1 MKKHSPRN
9 SHSSGDSSVSWHSL
23 YQAALFET
31 DRKLIPAPI
40 AEAER
45 AILSRVKE
53 LFGVDSDHIK
63 EDQILD
69 DALYA
74 LRALR
79 SCMTSDVNA
88 A

>member
-1 MKKHSPRN
+1 MKKVPHGETAR
-9 SHSSGDSSVSWHSL
+9 SGHTWEAL

-31 DRKLIPAPI
+31 DRGKVPARI
-40 AEAER
+40 AQAEQ
-45 AILSRVKE
+45 AIFARVKE
-53 LFGVDSDHIK
+53 LFVASGDHIE
-63 EDQILD
+63 EDEVLD

-79 SCMTSDVNA
+79 NCTASDANA

>member
-1 MKKHSPRN
+1 MKKHSPR
-9 SHSSGDSSVSWHSL
+9 HSSSSGNSISWHAL

-31 DRKLIPAPI
+31 DRQLIPARI
-40 AEAER
+40 SEAER
-45 AILSRVKE
+45 AILNRVQE
-53 LFGVDSDHIK
+53 LFGVDSDHM
-63 EDQILD
+63 EEHQILD

-79 SCMTSDVNA
+79 SCMASGVNA

>member
-1 MKKHSPRN
+1 
-9 SHSSGDSSVSWHSL
+9 L

-31 DRKLIPAPI
+31 DRELIPARI
-40 AEAER
+40 AKAEK
-45 AILSRVKE
+45 AILDRVKE
-53 LFGVDSDHIK
+53 LFGVDSDHIEE

-79 SCMTSDVNA
+79 NCVVSEVNA

>member
-1 MKKHSPRN
+1 MSEC
-9 SHSSGDSSVSWHSL
+9 SSSLHSSGGSSASWHSL

-31 DRKLIPAPI
+31 DRELILGRI
-40 AEAER
+40 AKAEK
-45 AILSRVKE
+45 AILDRVKE
-53 LFGVDSDHIK
+53 LFGVDSDHIE

-79 SCMTSDVNA
+79 NCVESETKA

>member
-1 MKKHSPRN
+1 MSKYSSN
-9 SHSSGDSSVSWHSL
+9 LHSSGNPSASGHSL

-31 DRKLIPAPI
+31 DPELIPARI
-40 AEAER
+40 AKAEK
-45 AILSRVKE
+45 AILDRVKE
-53 LFGVDSDHIK
+53 LFGVDSDHI
-63 EDQILD
+63 EEHQILD

-79 SCMTSDVNA
+79 NCVVSEANA